1 MFNRSLISGLVWSE
15 IFLLFLLCILWTN
28 EKNESGAHTVCAVC
42 QQGVSKEQCSAHKI
56 SLCLSYCFGGRT
68 LSACQVSFWQMQNL
82 AVKSAII
89 YLSGVSIVYIEEK
102 QWWSDWALKVPVSVG
117 VWGEIVPLTFNF
129 SFLWVTAQQH
139 EMFIYSFLWKYMF
152 ADYICFLTDQAR
164 EGELVFWLM
173 L

>member
-1 MFNRSLISGLVWSE
+1 MRWSLLFVHKKVKSCGGKSGQKCTGRIVIPEQVSQDFQPSFPVLSHTCAVMKLVRPQTSVVFLIFSLRTVDTLFNRSLISGLVWSE

-89 YLSGVSIVYIEEK
+89 YLSGVSIVYIEE
-102 QWWSDWALKVPVSVG
+102 
-117 VWGEIVPLTFNF
+117 
-129 SFLWVTAQQH
+129 
-139 EMFIYSFLWKYMF
+139 
-152 ADYICFLTDQAR
+152 
-164 EGELVFWLM
+164 
-173 L
+173 